1 MAIKR
6 YTATKDNTISDAFKS
21 NLSGTATGSNM
32 GFADTL
38 EVFSIY
44 GQISGSTGFTKE
56 RSRIL
61 IKFPVTGTTGIKA
74 DRDAGL
80 IPASGNVNFYL
91 NMYNAVTP
99 NTLPKDFTLNFYA
112 LDQAWNEGDGLDM
125 EEYKDT
131 GTSNWIDRVDNTA
144 WAVTGA
150 SFQDPTSVTPWGA
163 NAYFQDGDEDLSV
176 DVTPYV
182 ESWIKGTGGGGFE
195 NYGFL
200 IALTPT
206 EESGSRSYYDKKFF
220 ARSSEYFFKRPNIEA
235 RWNSSEGDDR
245 GSFYFSSSL
254 ATAANNINTL
264 YLYNYVRGQLQDIPN
279 LGDDKYVYVSLF
291 SGSLNNDAPTGSALI
306 LSPDDDGRVR
316 AAAPTVV
323 TGGIVSTGI
332 YTASFAFT
340 GSTTLTDI
348 FDVWFTGS
356 HETTDA
362 TEATIQYHTGN
373 IIPKTL
379 DSSNINPTTDYV
391 TKITNLK
398 PSYTRSEEPKLRVY
412 IREKNW
418 SPTIYTVANSEIQT
432 DTIDQAYYRVIRV
445 VDDLEV
451 ISYGTGSDQQTK
463 LSYDVSGNYFNLDMS
478 LLESGYMYDLRF
490 SYYLNGVYKEQP
502 ETFKF
507 RVED

>member
-1 MAIKR
+1 VSILR
-6 YTATKDNTISDAFKS
+6 YSAEKDNTISNAYKS

-32 GFADTL
+32 GLADAL
-38 EVFSIY
+38 HVFSIY
-44 GQISGSTGFTKE
+44 GQTSGSAGFSKE
-56 RSRIL
+56 LSRAI
-61 IKFPVTGTTGIKA
+61 IKFPVTGTNSIKE
-74 DRDAGL
+74 DRDNGV
-80 IPASGNVNFYL
+80 IPASGNVSFYL
-91 NMYNAVTP
+91 NLYNAVHTE
-99 NTLPKDFTLNFYA
+99 TAPKDFTISLYA
-112 LDQAWNEGDGLDM
+112 LDQSWNEGDGLDM
-125 EEYKDT
+125 ASYKDT
-131 GTSNWIDRVDNTA
+131 GASNWEDRILGTA
-144 WAVTGA
+144 WAVTGGT
-150 SFQDPTSVTPWGA
+150 FQDTASVAIWQA
-163 NAYFQDGDEDLSV
+163 NQYFTNGDEDLSV

-200 IALTPT
+200 VALTPT
-206 EESGSRSYYDKKFF
+206 EESASQSYYTKHFF
-220 ARSSEYFFKRPNIEA
+220 ARSSEYFFKRPAIEA

-245 GSFYFSSSL
+245 GNFYLSSSL

-279 LGDDKYVYVSLF
+279 LGDDKYVYLSLF
-291 SGSLNNDAPTGSALI
+291 SGSLNNDAPSGSALI

-340 GSTTLTDI
+340 GSTTLTDV

-356 HETTDA
+356 LNTTDA

-379 DSSNINPTTDYV
+379 DSSNINPTNQYV
-391 TKITNLK
+391 SKITNLK
-398 PSYTRSEEPKLRVY
+398 PSYSTREEPKLRLY
-412 IREKNW
+412 ARKKDW
-418 SPTIYTVANSEIQT
+418 SPTIYTVASSEIQT
-432 DTIDQAYYRVIRV
+432 DIVDQAYFKVVRVI
-445 VDDLEV
+445 DNLEV
-451 ISYGTGSDQQTK
+451 ISYGTGSDQHTK
-463 LSYDVSGNYFNLDMS
+463 MSYDISGNYFDLDMS
-478 LLESGYMYDLRF
+478 LLESGYMYEI
-490 SYYLNGVYKEQP
+490 SVAYYLNGAYKEQP